1 MKYVVNRQLSPGC
14 AIVTLNLDGFGKV
27 QVGNLAMDNPELVK
41 AYKEALQGYLGLSQ
55 GYCQYYA
62 AERLVRRFGGNIEK
76 MEIGENV
83 GATM

>member
-1 MKYVVNRQLSPGC
+1 MKYVLNKQLNPGC

-27 QVGNLAMDNPELVK
+27 QVGNLAMGNPELVK
-41 AYKEALQGYLGLSQ
+41 AYKEAMEGYLSPSQ
-55 GYCQYYA
+55 GYSQYYA

-83 GATM
+83 GATL